1 MGEKMIKD
9 KLKELSKYIEEID
22 EIKPIGL
29 LESNIRKI
37 EKDLQNLPR
46 EQLDLGDKFSKDILK
61 QVNEY
66 KKKELFNSVIT
77 CELYNI
83 LIGLIRKSMVEA
95 QAELLGID
103 RKMYKEEM
111 RLLFKGKKT

>member
-1 MGEKMIKD
+1 MIKD
-9 KLKELSKYIEEID
+9 KLKELSKYIEKID
-22 EIKPIGL
+22 EIKPIEL
-29 LESNIRKI
+29 LEFNMKKI
-37 EKDLQNLPR
+37 EKDLQRLPR
-46 EQLDLGDKFSKDILK
+46 EQLDLGDKFSKDILS

-66 KKKELFNSVIT
+66 KKKELFNPVIIY
-77 CELYNI
+77 ELYNA
-83 LIGLIRKSMVEA
+83 LIVLLRKSMIEA

>member
-1 MGEKMIKD
+1 MIKD

-22 EIKPIGL
+22 GIKPIEL
-29 LESNIRKI
+29 LEINMKKI

-46 EQLDLGDKFSKDILK
+46 EQIDLGDKFSKDILN

-66 KKKELFNSVIT
+66 KKKDLFNSVIAYG
-77 CELYNI
+77 LYNA
-83 LIGLIRKSMVEA
+83 LISLLRNSMIEA

>member
-1 MGEKMIKD
+1 MIKD
-9 KLKELSKYIEEID
+9 KLKELSKYIEKID
-22 EIKPIGL
+22 EIKPIEL

-46 EQLDLGDKFSKDILK
+46 EQLDLGDKFSKDILN

-77 CELYNI
+77 YGLYDA
-83 LIGLIRKSMVEA
+83 LISLLRKSMIEA